1 MYSFVLSA
9 AHNMV
14 HVAMVLCFWITMFC
28 EDISYK
34 QIVRVG
40 ELILTVGIGLA
51 LYAVMV
57 LNNKLVLI
65 EIST

>member
-1 MYSFVLSA
+1 
-9 AHNMV
+9 
-14 HVAMVLCFWITMFC
+14 MFC

-65 EIST
+65 EISM